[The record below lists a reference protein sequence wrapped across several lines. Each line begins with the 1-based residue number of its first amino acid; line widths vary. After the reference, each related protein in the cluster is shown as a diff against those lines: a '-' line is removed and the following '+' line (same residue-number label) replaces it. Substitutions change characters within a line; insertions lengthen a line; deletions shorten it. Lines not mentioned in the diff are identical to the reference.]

1 MIHVLK
7 ESVGQGEVLNSN
19 DTSLGI
25 IIGILVSVLL
35 IVEALR
41 SPIFKENK
49 NIQVF
54 FQTMSFPLRT
64 FLFKM

>member
-1 MIHVLK
+1 MISVLK
-7 ESVGQGEVLNSN
+7 ESVSQSEVLNSN
-19 DTSLGI
+19 ETSLSVV
-25 IIGILVSVLL
+25 IGILISILL

-54 FQTMSFPLRT
+54 FQTMSFPIKT